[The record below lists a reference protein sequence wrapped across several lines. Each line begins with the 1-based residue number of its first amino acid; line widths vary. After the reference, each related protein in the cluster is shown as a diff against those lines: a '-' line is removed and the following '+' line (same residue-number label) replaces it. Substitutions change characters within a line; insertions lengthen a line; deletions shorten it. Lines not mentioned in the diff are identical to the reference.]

1 MNNVR
6 DKEPELDLHQENFYN
21 KLMALKKE
29 HERHIKLVEKVYFS
43 GVTKESQ
50 PYREEQSESAKTFSM
65 PYFKVLENMK
75 VKKVKHEESKLV

>member
-6 DKEPELDLHQENFYN
+6 DEEKLDLHKENFYN

-43 GVTKESQ
+43 GVTKQSQ
-50 PYREEQSESAKTFSM
+50 PFCEDKSEMVKNFSM
-65 PYFKVLENMK
+65 PYFKV
-75 VKKVKHEESKLV
+75 

>member
-6 DKEPELDLHQENFYN
+6 DEEKLDLHKENFYN

-43 GVTKESQ
+43 GVTKQSQ
-50 PYREEQSESAKTFSM
+50 PYEPYYDDKSEMVKNFSM
-65 PYFKVLENMK
+65 PYFKVENI
-75 VKKVKHEESKLV
+75 LF